1 MACSVLIWK
10 LIWEAL
16 VSSWA
21 LLLMENLL
29 FDGESPIYVN
39 IYVDNIIYFSASDAV
54 DKQFEA
60 LLSKIGTVDFM
71 GQVFFWELNL
81 LGHII
86 LMVMF
91 MSIWHNN
98 LLLKVFLIP
107 WVLNLL
113 VFPSF
118 LLPIIR
124 SLQLIQLYMNLYHLS
139 MDRDALQLSY

>member
-1 MACSVLIWK
+1 
-10 LIWEAL
+10 
-16 VSSWA
+16 
-21 LLLMENLL
+21 MENLL

-39 IYVDNIIYFSASDAV
+39 IFVDNIIFFSASDAV

-91 MSIWHNN
+91 MSI
-98 LLLKVFLIP
+98 
-107 WVLNLL
+107 
-113 VFPSF
+113 
-118 LLPIIR
+118 
-124 SLQLIQLYMNLYHLS
+124 
-139 MDRDALQLSY
+139 